1 MPSLRQNLIRAS
13 LRQKGCTCR
22 QQPRVVSLT
31 PNLKLQD
38 EAFECRGS
46 RVWLIPRPRAGLCA
60 LP

>member
-13 LRQKGCTCR
+13 LRQKGCTC
-22 QQPRVVSLT
+22 QQHPRVVILT

-38 EAFECRGS
+38 EGFECRGS
-46 RVWLIPRPRAGLCA
+46 RVWLIPKLRAGLCA